1 MAYLP
6 ISVNGI
12 FDRFGAEYNTS
23 AVITPQLNLDEAAYH
38 AYSPL
43 YFPSTYVV
51 VYCLAFALATS
62 SVVHTALYYG
72 PIMWRTVRDIKVVQ
86 TDIHAKLMLSY
97 KQVPTWWYGVMFVI
111 CFSMAVGLCEVRC
124 SHLCLAQD

>member
-6 ISVNGI
+6 ISVNAI

-23 AVITPQLNLDEAAYH
+23 AILTPNLQLDRSAYE

-62 SVVHTALYYG
+62 SVVHTILYHG
-72 PIMWRTVRDIKVVQ
+72 PTMWHTMKDIKHAQ

-97 KQVPTWWYGVMFVI
+97 KQVPTWWYA
-111 CFSMAVGLCEVRC
+111 AVLVACSAMSIGLNEVSIAAC
-124 SHLCLAQD
+124 